1 MVTRQ
6 GKVNLCIPHC
16 NVPCDQVH
24 RAGGNIGLNRFI
36 GASLQM
42 DFPQVP
48 NTHALTMLWMT
59 GMALYMFSRENIRL
73 ESSSLAILVM
83 VVVGF
88 EIFPFD
94 GEHGAVEPM
103 AFFHGFGHEALIAV
117 CALMIAGE
125 ALVRTGALEPVTR
138 RLARLWRWNPTVALL
153 LTLVVGAFLS
163 AFMNNTPIVVLMLP
177 MLIGA
182 AVRNKI
188 GTSGV
193 LLPMGMATLIGGM
206 GTTIGTSTNLLVVSV
221 AADMGMTRFAMFDFL
236 MPVLIAGGTAILYLW
251 LIAPRLIP
259 ERKPLMVD
267 ISNREFEAYLL
278 FHKSN
283 PMVGKSL
290 VDVIHKVGDGLRVK
304 CIVRDEHLHIS
315 PLPDIEIKA
324 GDMVQVSATADML
337 KEYEALLGA
346 RLLAGPDSS
355 DSVPASD
362 LQLAEVVVT
371 GGSQLRGL
379 KVGDARLKTS
389 YGLDLL
395 AVHGDGDV
403 VSGATAELNQREL
416 QASDVLLVQ
425 GKSEDIQTLKAGSE
439 LLVLDS
445 TADLPRSSRA
455 PLALLIM
462 AAIVSLAAFGIMP
475 ISMSALLG
483 CMVLIGTGCIK
494 WQQATRALS
503 AQVIMII
510 VASLALGS
518 ALMITGGAEYIAQV
532 FLYLTSGLSAAWVL
546 SLLMLLLAILTNVV
560 SNNAAAV
567 IGTPIAIS
575 IAQELGLPLEPFVLA
590 VLFGANL
597 SFVTPMAY
605 KTNLLVMNAGGYK
618 FNDFVKVGT
627 PLTLLMWLVLTLVL
641 VYAYNL

>member
-1 MVTRQ
+1 MY
-6 GKVNLCIPHC
+6 
-16 NVPCDQVH
+16 
-24 RAGGNIGLNRFI
+24 F
-36 GASLQM
+36 M

-48 NTHALTMLWMT
+48 NTHALVMLLMT
-59 GMALYMFSRENIRL
+59 GVALFLFTREKIRL

-88 EIFPFD
+88 EIFPFE
-94 GEHGAVEPM
+94 GPRGSVEPLK
-103 AFFHGFGHEALIAV
+103 FFYGFGHEALVAV

-125 ALVRTGALEPVTR
+125 ALVRTGALEPIAR
-138 RLARLWRWNPTVALL
+138 RLARLWKWSPKFALL
-153 LTLVVGAFLS
+153 LTLIVGAVLS

-182 AVRNKI
+182 AVRSNSP
-188 GTSGV
+188 TSGV
-193 LLPMGMATLIGGM
+193 LLPMGFATLIGGM

-221 AADMGMTRFAMFDFL
+221 AADMGMVRFGMFDFML
-236 MPVLIAGGTAILYLW
+236 PVAIAASFAILYLW
-251 LIAPRLIP
+251 LIAPHMIP
-259 ERKPLMVD
+259 ERKPPMAD
-267 ISNREFEAYLL
+267 ISNREFQAHLL
-278 FHKSN
+278 IARGN
-283 PMVGKSL
+283 PLVGKSL
-290 VDVIHKVGDGLRVK
+290 ADIIHKAGDGIHVK
-304 CIVRDEHLHIS
+304 RIVRDEHLFIS
-315 PLPDIEIKA
+315 PLPDVRIKA
-324 GDMVQVSATADML
+324 GDKIQVSATSDML
-337 KEYEALLGA
+337 KEYEVLLGA
-346 RLLAGPDSS
+346 RLLAGPDAA
-355 DSVPASD
+355 DSIPGGD

-371 GGSQLRGL
+371 GSSRLRGL
-379 KVGDARLKTS
+379 KVADARLKAR

-395 AVHGDGDV
+395 AVHCGGDI
-403 VSGATAELNQREL
+403 VSASTAELNQRQL

-425 GKSEDIQTLKAGSE
+425 GKAEDIHTLKVGGE

-445 TADLPRSSRA
+445 TADLPHTSKA

-462 AAIVSLAAFGIMP
+462 VAIVSLAAFGIMP
-475 ISMSALLG
+475 ISMSALSG
-483 CMVLIGTGCIK
+483 CLVLIGTGCLK

-503 AQVIMII
+503 AQVILII

-518 ALMITGGAEYIAQV
+518 ALMKTGGAEYLAQV
-532 FLYLTSGLSAAWVL
+532 FLYLTSGLAPAWIL
-546 SLLMLLLAILTNVV
+546 AFLMLLMAILTNVV

-618 FNDFVKVGT
+618 FNDFVRVGT
-627 PLTLLMWLVLTLVL
+627 PLTLLMWVVLSAVL
-641 VYAYNL
+641 AYAYGL

>member
-1 MVTRQ
+1 
-6 GKVNLCIPHC
+6 
-16 NVPCDQVH
+16 
-24 RAGGNIGLNRFI
+24 
-36 GASLQM
+36 M
-42 DFPQVP
+42 DFPVVP
-48 NTHALTMLWMT
+48 NTHALVMLLMT
-59 GMALYMFSRENIRL
+59 GVALFLFTREKIRL

-88 EIFPFD
+88 EIFPF
-94 GEHGAVEPM
+94 EGARGAIEPVT
-103 AFFHGFGHEALIAV
+103 FFYGFGHEALVAV

-125 ALVRTGALEPVTR
+125 ALVRTGALVPVAR
-138 RLARLWRWNPTVALL
+138 QLARLWKWSPKFALL
-153 LTLVVGAFLS
+153 LTLIVGAVLS

-182 AVRNKI
+182 AVRSNRS
-188 GTSGV
+188 TSGV
-193 LLPMGMATLIGGM
+193 LLPMGLATLIGGM

-221 AADMGMTRFAMFDFL
+221 AADMGMVRFNMFDFVL
-236 MPVLIAGGTAILYLW
+236 PVAIAGSAAILYLW

-259 ERKPLMVD
+259 ERTPPMVD
-267 ISNREFEAYLL
+267 ISNREFQAHLL
-278 FHKSN
+278 FTRDN
-283 PMVGKSL
+283 PLVGKSL
-290 VDVIHKVGDGLRVK
+290 ANILHKAGDGVRVK
-304 CIVRDEHLHIS
+304 RIVRDKHLYIS
-315 PLPDIEIKA
+315 PLPDVVIHA
-324 GDMVQVSATADML
+324 GDMIQVSATADML

-346 RLLAGPDSS
+346 KLLAGPDSP
-355 DSVPASD
+355 DSIPDGD

-371 GGSQLRGL
+371 GGSRLRGL
-379 KVGDARLKTS
+379 KVADARLKAR

-395 AVHGDGDV
+395 AVHCGGDV
-403 VSGATAELNQREL
+403 VAACTPELDQRQL

-425 GKSEDIQTLKAGSE
+425 GSSEDIRTLKVGGE

-445 TADLPRSSRA
+445 TADLPHSSKA

-462 AAIVSLAAFGIMP
+462 VAIVSLAAFGIMP

-483 CMVLIGTGCIK
+483 CLVLIGTGCLK
-494 WQQATRALS
+494 WQQANRALS
-503 AQVIMII
+503 SQVILII

-518 ALMITGGAEYIAQV
+518 ALMKTGGAEYLAQV
-532 FLYLTSGLSAAWVL
+532 FLYLTSGLAPTWIL
-546 SLLMLLLAILTNVV
+546 SFLMLLMAIMTNVV

-618 FNDFVKVGT
+618 FNDFVRVGT
-627 PLTLLMWLVLTLVL
+627 PLTLLMWVILTLVL
-641 VYAYNL
+641 AFAYKL

>member
-1 MVTRQ
+1 
-6 GKVNLCIPHC
+6 
-16 NVPCDQVH
+16 
-24 RAGGNIGLNRFI
+24 
-36 GASLQM
+36 
-42 DFPQVP
+42 
-48 NTHALTMLWMT
+48 MLLMT
-59 GMALYMFSRENIRL
+59 GVALYIFSREKIRL

-83 VVVGF
+83 MVVGF
-88 EIFPFD
+88 EIFPFE
-94 GEHGAVEPM
+94 GAHGAIEPM
-103 AFFHGFGHEALIAV
+103 VFFHGFGHEALVAV

-138 RLARLWRWNPTVALL
+138 RLARLWKWSPKFALL
-153 LTLVVGAFLS
+153 LTLIVGAFLS

-182 AVRNKI
+182 ALRSKR

-193 LLPMGMATLIGGM
+193 LLPMGLATLIGGM

-221 AADMGMTRFAMFDFL
+221 AADMGMIRFGMFDFL
-236 MPVLIAGGTAILYLW
+236 LPAVIAGSVAILYLW
-251 LIAPRLIP
+251 LVAPRMIP
-259 ERKPLMVD
+259 ERTPLSVD
-267 ISNREFEAYLL
+267 ISNREFQAYLL
-278 FHKSN
+278 FARDS
-283 PMVGKSL
+283 PMIGSTL
-290 VDVIHKVGDGLRVK
+290 ADVIHKAGDGLRVK
-304 CIVRDEHLHIS
+304 RIVRDEHLHIA
-315 PLPDIEIKA
+315 PLPDVVIKA
-324 GDMVQVSATADML
+324 GDRIQVSATADML
-337 KEYEALLGA
+337 REYEALLDA
-346 RLLAGPDSS
+346 RLLAGPDLS
-355 DSVPASD
+355 DSVSAGD

-379 KVGDARLKTS
+379 KVADARLKS
-389 YGLDLL
+389 RYGLDLL
-395 AVHGDGDV
+395 AVHCGGDI
-403 VSGATAELNQREL
+403 VSVSTPGLYQTEL
-416 QASDVLLVQ
+416 QASDILLVQ
-425 GKSEDIQTLKAGSE
+425 GRSEDIRTLKAGSE

-462 AAIVSLAAFGIMP
+462 VAIVSLAAFGIMP
-475 ISMSALLG
+475 IAMSALLG
-483 CMVLIGTGCIK
+483 CMLLIATGCIK
-494 WQQATRALS
+494 WQQANRALS
-503 AQVIMII
+503 AQVILII

-518 ALMITGGAEYIAQV
+518 ALMKTGGADYLAQV
-532 FLYLTSGLSAAWVL
+532 FLFLTAGLSPAWVL
-546 SLLMLLLAILTNVV
+546 SFLMLLLAILTNVV

-627 PLTLLMWLVLTLVL
+627 PLTLLMWMVLSVVL
-641 VYAYNL
+641 VFAYNL